1 MCTTCGCGTDE
12 VKIEGGNA
20 GQEHSHEHVHADG
33 TRHSHEHV
41 HDPAHEHSHEADEGH
56 GHSHAPGLS
65 ATRRVQIEQDILAK
79 NNAYADANRQRL
91 ATHGVFALNLVS
103 GPGSGKTTL
112 LCQTISMLAGLP
124 VAVIE
129 GDQQTSMDAERIR
142 ATGAPAVQI
151 NTGKGCHLDAHMVGH
166 AMARLTLQDDSLL
179 MIENVGNLV
188 CPAAFDL
195 GEAHKVVVLSVTE
208 GEDKPIKYPDMFRAA
223 SVMLLNK
230 IDLLPH
236 VEFDVDAAIGF
247 ARRVNPQIR
256 VIRLSA
262 TRGDGMDEWLQFLRD
277 GLSSAVAAKRATV
290 DGLRRRIAELEA
302 QLASRPAPG

>member
-12 VKIEGGNA
+12 VKLEGGNA
-20 GQEHSHEHVHADG
+20 GHGHGHEHVHADG
-33 TRHSHEHV
+33 TRHSHEH
-41 HDPAHEHSHEADEGH
+41 EHSHAAEEGH

-65 ATRRVQIEQDILAK
+65 ATRRVQIEQDILSR
-79 NNAYADANRQRL
+79 NNAYAHENRQLL
-91 ATHGVFALNLVS
+91 AGQGIFALNLVS

-112 LCQTISMLAGLP
+112 LCKTITMLGGLP

-166 AMARLTLQDDSLL
+166 AMSRLALKDDSLL

-195 GEAHKVVVLSVTE
+195 GEAHKVVILSVTE
-208 GEDKPIKYPDMFRAA
+208 GEDKPVKYPDMFRAA

-236 VEFDVDAAIGF
+236 VDFDVDTAMGH

-256 VIRLSA
+256 VIQLSA
-262 TRGDGMDEWLQFLRD
+262 TRGDGMDEWLQYLRD